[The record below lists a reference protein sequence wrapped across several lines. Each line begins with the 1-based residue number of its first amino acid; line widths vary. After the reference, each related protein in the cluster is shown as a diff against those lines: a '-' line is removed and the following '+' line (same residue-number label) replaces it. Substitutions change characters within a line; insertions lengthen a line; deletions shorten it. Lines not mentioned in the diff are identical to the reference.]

1 MADPAAER
9 FKLEVKL
16 MDDPCLWRWDIKDAM
31 KDAIVQ
37 SSWEQEWTAY
47 PSREEAYRAGR
58 ARLHDVAGDTGG
70 ERFGRWRFG
79 ASE

>member
-1 MADPAAER
+1 MPDSGASR

-16 MDDPCLWRWDIKDAM
+16 MDDPCLWRWDIKDSVQ
-31 KDAIVQ
+31 DAIVQ

-58 ARLHDVAGDTGG
+58 ARLRAVIDPARG
-70 ERFGRWRFG
+70 EPFGQWRFG
-79 ASE
+79 ATD